1 MPNERSGPSTPPV
14 VCVVRLWL
22 PDRPGALGQVAS
34 RIGSVR
40 GDVVGIDILER
51 GGGRAI
57 DELTVELPDAGLVD
71 LLVTEI
77 AQVDG
82 VAVEDV
88 RLVDGQRPDAGSA
101 SLEIAAALTEAVT
114 PERLEVLCARV
125 VTVFEADWTVV
136 LGAGLDES
144 AVVAGACPDPVW
156 LSAFLAGS
164 RHLDREAQVAGAPG
178 ELAWACVG
186 EAAVLA
192 VGRSSRPFHARERE
206 QIELL
211 GRITAALLAASLVG

>member
-1 MPNERSGPSTPPV
+1 MADDRTDPAGTPV

-57 DELTVELPDAGLVD
+57 DELTVTLPDAGLVD
-71 LLVTEI
+71 LLVAEV

-88 RLVDGQRPDAGSA
+88 RLVVGQRPDAVT
-101 SLEIAAALTEAVT
+101 AALDVAVAVAEAA
-114 PERLEVLCARV
+114 PPARLDVLCDRLAAL
-125 VTVFEADWTVV
+125 FEADWVV
-136 LGAGLDES
+136 VVDES
-144 AVVAGACPDPVW
+144 DRKVAAHGTAPDDIW
-156 LSAFLAGS
+156 LTAFLAGS
-164 RHLDREAQVAGAPG
+164 RHLDRHAQAAGAPG
-178 ELAWACVG
+178 DLAWAVLG
-186 EAAVLA
+186 GTAMVAA
-192 VGRSSRPFHARERE
+192 GRRSRPFHARERE
-206 QIELL
+206 QLDLL
-211 GRITAALLAASLVG
+211 GRAAAAMFTASLVV

>member
-1 MPNERSGPSTPPV
+1 MSTERPDPSPSSV

-57 DELTVELPDAGLVD
+57 DELTVELPDLGLVD
-71 LLVTEI
+71 LLVAEV

-88 RLVDGQRPDAGSA
+88 RLVAGQRPDIFSS
-101 SLEIAAALTEAVT
+101 SLEVAVALAEASSS
-114 PERLEVLCARV
+114 ERLGLLCARV
-125 VTVFEADWTVV
+125 ATAFEADW
-136 LGAGLDES
+136 
-144 AVVAGACPDPVW
+144 AVVIGSGHADPIAVAGVSPDPVW
-156 LSAFLAGS
+156 LAAFLAGS
-164 RHLDREAQVAGAPG
+164 RHLDRDAQVASAPG
-178 ELAWACVG
+178 ELAWAGLG
-186 EAAVLA
+186 EDAVVA
-192 VGRSSRPFHARERE
+192 VGRARRPFHARERE
-206 QIELL
+206 QLELL
-211 GRITAALLAASLVG
+211 GRITAALLAASLVR